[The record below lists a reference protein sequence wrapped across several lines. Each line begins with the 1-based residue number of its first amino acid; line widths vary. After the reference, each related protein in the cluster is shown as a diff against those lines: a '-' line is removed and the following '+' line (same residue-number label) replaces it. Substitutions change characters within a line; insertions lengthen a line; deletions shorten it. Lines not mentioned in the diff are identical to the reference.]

1 MIWYTIKVVVVY
13 IVVFVPSPL
22 QPLQSLSRL
31 SHGSCSREGSSIV
44 RHFIQTVWRPIFK
57 KFEVKMP
64 DQCPLH
70 FSRDVFSAQEL
81 AKLHYRV
88 NLWTCGLCGKSFY
101 REPYLDMHMANKHS
115 DSLLKENSAVCY
127 ADYCDVFRCSGYLKI
142 LRQTR
147 KKKANF
153 RGSFTKIFGSREA
166 LYDLGINV
174 HDEEEFNFFQEKT
187 RENTMEEKK
196 SASKNAVM
204 TMPPLNV
211 LRALDSANHNDGN
224 RFRVGVDNEQNLQDP
239 LEFNIDPIHEHDEK
253 NRRGSRPREA
263 QGRKNSV
270 NNENIEPKKHI
281 FLKEL
286 EDIATKIVKL
296 LEKSVV
302 GQKLKLLNINGINS
316 AKETDANDENLDE
329 DIVEEDYCE
338 PVSMQETQ
346 DRCMKL
352 IQDCISPL
360 LIELADSEY
369 VEMEGLLNRQLCEFL
384 TCERYQEFAGIPN
397 SNSET
402 QVRKGLEVYLLMAVL
417 TFGLAIV
424 LIVIYFA
431 MSLCFWQL
439 QSQSA
444 QPLSQDFPIIK
455 KQNDMPTYKKYPY

>member
-1 MIWYTIKVVVVY
+1 
-13 IVVFVPSPL
+13 
-22 QPLQSLSRL
+22 
-31 SHGSCSREGSSIV
+31 
-44 RHFIQTVWRPIFK
+44 
-57 KFEVKMP
+57 
-64 DQCPLH
+64 
-70 FSRDVFSAQEL
+70 
-81 AKLHYRV
+81 
-88 NLWTCGLCGKSFY
+88 
-101 REPYLDMHMANKHS
+101 MANKHS
-115 DSLLKENSAVCY
+115 DALLKDGPAVCY

-196 SASKNAVM
+196 AASKNAVM

-211 LRALDSANHNDGN
+211 LRALDSADHNDGN

-263 QGRKNSV
+263 QGPKNSV
-270 NNENIEPKKHI
+270 NNENIEPKKPI
-281 FLKEL
+281 FLEEL

-397 SNSET
+397 SNSEM

-431 MSLCFWQL
+431 MSFCFWQL

-444 QPLSQDFPIIK
+444 PPLSKDFPIIK
-455 KQNDMPTYKKYPY
+455 KHNDMPTYKKYPY

>member
-1 MIWYTIKVVVVY
+1 
-13 IVVFVPSPL
+13 
-22 QPLQSLSRL
+22 
-31 SHGSCSREGSSIV
+31 
-44 RHFIQTVWRPIFK
+44 
-57 KFEVKMP
+57 
-64 DQCPLH
+64 
-70 FSRDVFSAQEL
+70 
-81 AKLHYRV
+81 
-88 NLWTCGLCGKSFY
+88 
-101 REPYLDMHMANKHS
+101 MANKHS
-115 DSLLKENSAVCY
+115 DALLKENSAVCY

-196 SASKNAVM
+196 PASKNAVM

-224 RFRVGVDNEQNLQDP
+224 RFRVGIDNEQNVQDP
-239 LEFNIDPIHEHDEK
+239 MEFNIDPIHEHDEK

-263 QGRKNSV
+263 QGPKNSV
-270 NNENIEPKKHI
+270 NNDNVDQPKKSI
-281 FLKEL
+281 FLEEL

-296 LEKSVV
+296 LEKSVI
-302 GQKLKLLNINGINS
+302 GKKLHINGNS
-316 AKETDANDENLDE
+316 AKETDENLDE
-329 DIVEEDYCE
+329 DIVEEHCE

-369 VEMEGLLNRQLCEFL
+369 VEMEGLLNRQLCDFL

-431 MSLCFWQL
+431 MWLCFWQFESHSAPPL
-439 QSQSA
+439 VQSTKPKSAKLGPNSFYSDTVQFGRNDNWPKQQQS
-444 QPLSQDFPIIK
+444 
-455 KQNDMPTYKKYPY
+455 KQCQNNHLVKRS